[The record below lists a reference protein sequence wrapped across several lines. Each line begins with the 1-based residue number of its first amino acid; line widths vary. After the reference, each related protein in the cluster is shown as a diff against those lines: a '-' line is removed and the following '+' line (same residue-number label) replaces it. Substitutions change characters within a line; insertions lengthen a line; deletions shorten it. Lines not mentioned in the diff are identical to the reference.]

1 MPSVRDPRDALEERR
16 PDAPAGLFFSRAGH
30 WFHDGDRIFHVGL
43 AGLLHRSV
51 ARATDDDALIV
62 TTGRD
67 TLPFVSE
74 DAPLLAHRVDVDDDG
89 FVLALS
95 NGREARAS
103 WLALGSDHRLRASV
117 DDGRF
122 WALLSRSA
130 GQSLEPRLE
139 LDAHDDSDD
148 DGDVDG
154 AAWVRVGDRRH
165 PVVPFDADWRQR
177 APLSPPASSRR
188 SP

>member
-1 MPSVRDPRDALEERR
+1 MSSLRDPRDALEERR
-16 PDAPAGLFFSRAGH
+16 PDAPPGLFFSRAGH
-30 WFHDGDRIFHVGL
+30 WFHDGDRVFHAGL

-51 ARATDDDALIV
+51 ARSDDGDLIV

-74 DAPLLAHRVDVDDDG
+74 DAPLLAHRVDVDADG

-95 NGREARAS
+95 NGREARAT
-103 WLALGSDHRLRASV
+103 WLALGSDHRLRAAI

-122 WALLSRSA
+122 WVLLGRAA
-130 GQSLEPRLE
+130 GQSLEGALE
-139 LDAHDDSDD
+139 VDD
-148 DGDVDG
+148 DG
-154 AAWVRVGDRRH
+154 AAWVRAGDRRH
-165 PVVPFDADWRQR
+165 PVVPVDTDWRQP
-177 APLSPPASSRR
+177 APVSPPPPSSG